1 MAKKKETRNAHGS
14 GTIRQRPDGRWE
26 ARATVGTDPGTGK
39 PIRKSVYASSQQDV
53 RKKMNAITAAID
65 NGEYKEPS
73 KLTVKDWFEIW
84 IKEYSLNLKPL
95 SLKSYNTQI
104 NNHIVPHLGRIKLSA
119 LAPHHI
125 QKLYNKLHETYSAKT
140 IKNIHGVMHKGLKQ
154 AMELGYIRTNPTDTC
169 KLPKVVKTQ
178 ITPMDKEAIPAFMDA
193 IRGHQFESMYIV
205 DLFTGLRQSEIIGLT
220 WDCVDFETGTVFVYR
235 QYQKL
240 KGGYKWATLKN
251 GKTRLIRPAKLV
263 MDTLKAEKIKQ
274 VENRLKAGSAWD
286 NPEGF
291 IFTNP
296 LGTHIKH
303 ETLSKNYKAVVVA
316 MGLPDLRFH
325 DLRHSFAVV
334 SLQAGDDIKTVQ
346 ENLGHHSASFTMDT
360 YAHVTDAMRKASSER
375 MDFFIKNL

>member
-39 PIRKSVYASSQQDV
+39 PVRKSVYGTTQQDV
-53 RKKMNAITAAID
+53 RKKMHAITVSID
-65 NGEYKEPS
+65 CGDYKEPS

-84 IKEYSLNLKPL
+84 VTDYNLNLKPL
-95 SLKSYNTQI
+95 TLKSYNTQI
-104 NNHIVPHLGRIKLSA
+104 NNHIVPALGRVKLSA

-125 QKLYNKLHETYSAKT
+125 QKFYNGLNENYSAKT

-154 AMELGYIRTNPTDTC
+154 AMDLGYIRINPADTC
-169 KLPKVVKTQ
+169 KLPKVVKTKV
-178 ITPMDKEAIPAFMDA
+178 IPMDKTIIPVFLEAIK
-193 IRGHQFESMYIV
+193 GHQFETIYTV

-220 WDCVDFETGTVFVYR
+220 WDCVDFEAGTVFVYR

-240 KGGYKWATLKN
+240 KGGYHWATLKN

-274 VENRLKAGSAWD
+274 AENRLRAGSAWE
-286 NPEGF
+286 NLENF

-303 ETLSKNYKAVVVA
+303 ETLSKNYKKVVTEIGYPA
-316 MGLPDLRFH
+316 LRFH
-325 DLRHSFAVV
+325 DLRHAFAVL

-346 ENLGHHSASFTMDT
+346 ENLGHHSAAFTMDT
-360 YAHVTDAMRKASSER
+360 YAHVTDAMRKESSER
-375 MDFFIKNL
+375 MDALIKSL

>member
-39 PIRKSVYASSQQDV
+39 PIRKSVYGSSQQDV
-53 RKKMNAITAAID
+53 RKKLNSITVAID
-65 NGEYKEPS
+65 SGDYKEPS

-84 IKEYSLNLKPL
+84 VIDYNLNLKPL
-95 SLKSYNTQI
+95 TIKSYNTQI
-104 NNHIVPHLGRIKLSA
+104 NNHIVPTLGKVKLST

-125 QKLYNKLHETYSAKT
+125 QKFYNNLNETYSAKT

-154 AMELGYIRTNPTDTC
+154 AKDLGYIRTNPADTC
-169 KLPKVVKTQ
+169 KLPKIVKTR
-178 ITPMDKEAIPAFMDA
+178 ITPMDKTIIPAFLKA
-193 IRGHQFESMYIV
+193 IKGHQFETVYIV

-220 WDCVDFETGTVFVYR
+220 WDCVDFEAGTVFVHR

-240 KGGYKWATLKN
+240 NGGCQWATLKN
-251 GKTRLIRPAKLV
+251 GRTRLIRPANLV
-263 MDTLKAEKIKQ
+263 MDTLKAEKINQ
-274 VENRLKAGSAWD
+274 AENRLRAGSAWE
-286 NPEGF
+286 NPHNF

-303 ETLSKNYKAVVVA
+303 ETLSKNYKKVVIE
-316 MGLPDLRFH
+316 MGYPDLRFH
-325 DLRHSFAVV
+325 DLRHAFAVL

-346 ENLGHHSASFTMDT
+346 ENLGHHSAAFTMDT
-360 YAHVTDAMRKASSER
+360 YAHVTDAMRKESSEK
-375 MDFFIKNL
+375 MDALIKSL